1 MGERGGNLM
10 GEGGGGRGRPKANTR
25 RKKRWEK
32 TTWYV
37 ADMTQIFVAKDV
49 KQGKKEREKKPL
61 QPEPWHR
68 QSHARSWRQKQ
79 TVSRTPTRNQ
89 RIMCA
94 SVCVSVCA
102 CGLCHTHVCVR
113 KSKCNHFGI
122 SQSPTSSQRELYPTR
137 QIIVGVVRRLLWG
150 GYD

>member
-61 QPEPWHR
+61 QPEP
-68 QSHARSWRQKQ
+68 
-79 TVSRTPTRNQ
+79 
-89 RIMCA
+89 
-94 SVCVSVCA
+94 
-102 CGLCHTHVCVR
+102 
-113 KSKCNHFGI
+113 
-122 SQSPTSSQRELYPTR
+122 
-137 QIIVGVVRRLLWG
+137 
-150 GYD
+150 